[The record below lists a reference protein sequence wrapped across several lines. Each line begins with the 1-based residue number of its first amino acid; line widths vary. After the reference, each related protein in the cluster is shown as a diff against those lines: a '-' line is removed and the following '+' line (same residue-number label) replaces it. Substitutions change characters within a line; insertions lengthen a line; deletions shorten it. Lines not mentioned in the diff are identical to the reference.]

1 MAMTDGITP
10 VMNVGGNNGGLF
22 GGGTDGGAWILFLFF
37 ILAMGGNGFGGN
49 GNQRGEISNDFLYT
63 NLNNDLNTDFI
74 QVYQQN
80 QALAKD
86 MCNGFSNVNSNLCNG
101 FANTNSNMA
110 RGFADTNLNMVNATN
125 GINGNI
131 NTLSREMAECCCT
144 TNRNIDS
151 IKLDNERNTNAIIQN
166 ASANTQSILD
176 KMCQNEIQALRDEL
190 NETRRQADICA
201 QNDMLISHLRPFP
214 VPAYASCSPYASTAN
229 VMTNSGCCGL

>member
-10 VMNVGGNNGGLF
+10 VVNVGNEGGGMF
-22 GGGTDGGAWILFLFF
+22 GGSDNGSWIFFLFF
-37 ILAMGGNGFGGN
+37 LLAMGGTGFGGN

-80 QALAKD
+80 QAMAKD
-86 MCNGFSNVNSNLCNG
+86 LCNG
-101 FANTNSNMA
+101 FANVNSNMCN
-110 RGFADTNLNMVNATN
+110 GFNNTNMNVINATN
-125 GINGNI
+125 GINNNI
-131 NTLSREMAECCCT
+131 NSLSREMAECCCT

-151 IKLDNERNTNAIIQN
+151 VKLENERNTNSIIQN
-166 ASANTQSILD
+166 ATANTQAILD

-190 NETRRQADICA
+190 NETRRQADICQ

-229 VMTNSGCCGL
+229 VTTNSGCCGL

>member
-22 GGGTDGGAWILFLFF
+22 GGSDNGAWILFLFL

-80 QALAKD
+80 QSLAKD
-86 MCNGFSNVNSNLCNG
+86 LCNGFANVNSNLCNG
-101 FANTNSNMA
+101 FNNTNMNV
-110 RGFADTNLNMVNATN
+110 VNATN
-125 GINGNI
+125 GINNNI
-131 NTLSREMAECCCT
+131 NSISREMAECCCT

-151 IKLDNERNTNAIIQN
+151 VKFENERNTNAIIQN
-166 ASANTQSILD
+166 ATANTQSILD
-176 KMCQNEIQALRDEL
+176 KMCQNEIQSLRDEL
-190 NETRRQADICA
+190 NETRRQSDICK
-201 QNDMLISHLRPFP
+201 QNDVLLSYLRPTP
-214 VPAYASCSPYASTAN
+214 MPAYITCSPYASAST
-229 VMTNSGCCGL
+229 TGCSLV